1 MVVIHF
7 ILYYLTIF
15 LLYKRIFTDIFFKQN
30 QKWKQRIK
38 NI

>member
-15 LLYKRIFTDIFFKQN
+15 LLYKRIFTDIFLNK
-30 QKWKQRIK
+30 IK
-38 NI
+38 NGSTK